1 MRVGSHIR
9 TIPNDWHMLNLGR
22 RPLAT
27 LGAGLTTVEHTTQI
41 VYKYRV
47 ELCTFEPILSTI
59 FFKFFTFIL
68 GGQFLLPL
76 REEG

>member
-41 VYKYRV
+41 VMKIAQAV
-47 ELCTFEPILSTI
+47 
-59 FFKFFTFIL
+59 
-68 GGQFLLPL
+68 GGAEANPDRHLLHN
-76 REEG
+76 GINTQDICSY

>member
-41 VYKYRV
+41 VYKYRI
-47 ELCTFEPILSTI
+47 EL
-59 FFKFFTFIL
+59 
-68 GGQFLLPL
+68 
-76 REEG
+76 